1 MTDAFFCNIITM
13 LYNSVIRIWGKDRVI
28 DMGGR
33 DNSTAAAIL
42 EAGKKEFLTYGYEK
56 ASLRRI
62 AKEASVTTGAI
73 YGYFPGKKALF
84 DALTADTAEEL
95 LAMYDKVHKEF
106 ASLPPGLQPARLN
119 EITEQYIPWMVNYI
133 YDHFEVF
140 KLLLCCSAP
149 GVRERYF
156 DRLAAVEEQ
165 SCWDFINAMESLGHT
180 AAGMSS
186 TLIHILCRS
195 FFQQLHEFVSHGLPR
210 EQAVSCSLILSRF
223 QHAGWVRIMGLD
235 V

>member
-1 MTDAFFCNIITM
+1 M
-13 LYNSVIRIWGKDRVI
+13 LQC
-28 DMGGR
+28 
-33 DNSTAAAIL
+33 A
-42 EAGKKEFLTYGYEK
+42 
-56 ASLRRI
+56 
-62 AKEASVTTGAI
+62 
-73 YGYFPGKKALF
+73 
-84 DALTADTAEEL
+84 
-95 LAMYDKVHKEF
+95 
-106 ASLPPGLQPARLN
+106 
-119 EITEQYIPWMVNYI
+119 
-133 YDHFEVF
+133 
-140 KLLLCCSAP
+140 

-195 FFQQLHEFVSHGLPR
+195 FFQQLHEFVSHDLPR